1 MRKIIFKYLLDNS
14 KKQDKERL
22 YSYLEDVEKN
32 NLSFLPSLKK
42 KLDVKD
48 FLLNDLIDTVH
59 YSWFLPIMKIYPE
72 DEANLFL
79 LSLNK
84 EQKKSIQKNLNIK
97 ANEDVLNKEAKFFF
111 KSLLLKSLIK
121 KEDSLLPLDYLPD
134 SEMNILLNFTK
145 AKLVD
150 LIDLMSMYDLA
161 KELKMVVMTSS
172 LKKIHSYLS
181 EREKIILKKANEYKD
196 PINSKN
202 LMLERYL
209 DDKAMFRSALH
220 KRGLVRLSLALSLE
234 NIDLIWYICH
244 YLDIGRGSFIFNE
257 SKKNKN
263 PNIATVLKKQVL
275 DIVKTFK

>member
-1 MRKIIFKYLLDNS
+1 
-14 KKQDKERL
+14 
-22 YSYLEDVEKN
+22 
-32 NLSFLPSLKK
+32 
-42 KLDVKD
+42 
-48 FLLNDLIDTVH
+48 
-59 YSWFLPIMKIYPE
+59 MKIYPE

>member
-1 MRKIIFKYLLDNS
+1 MRKIIFKYLLDNT

-48 FLLNDLIDTVH
+48 FLLNDLIDIVH

-79 LSLNK
+79 HSLNK
-84 EQKKSIQKNLNIK
+84 EQKKSIHKNLNIK
-97 ANEDVLNKEAKFFF
+97 ANEDVLNKEAKKFF
-111 KSLLLKSLIK
+111 KSLLVKILIK

-209 DDKAMFRSALH
+209 DDKAMFR
-220 KRGLVRLSLALSLE
+220 
-234 NIDLIWYICH
+234 
-244 YLDIGRGSFIFNE
+244 
-257 SKKNKN
+257 
-263 PNIATVLKKQVL
+263 
-275 DIVKTFK
+275 

>member
-1 MRKIIFKYLLDNS
+1 
-14 KKQDKERL
+14 
-22 YSYLEDVEKN
+22 
-32 NLSFLPSLKK
+32 
-42 KLDVKD
+42 
-48 FLLNDLIDTVH
+48 
-59 YSWFLPIMKIYPE
+59 
-72 DEANLFL
+72 
-79 LSLNK
+79 
-84 EQKKSIQKNLNIK
+84 
-97 ANEDVLNKEAKFFF
+97 VLNKEAKFFF

-263 PNIATVLKKQVL
+263 PNIASILKKQVL